1 MIRELMRL
9 LRAKADARYEPS
21 KHYMRGPGPKAT
33 ALRSF
38 RSDGPAPEQAADTA
52 VRPSRRDGPEGDKGT
67 TTLTSAGDSDVGEGK
82 TRRQ

>member
-1 MIRELMRL
+1 MIRELIRL

-38 RSDGPAPEQAADTA
+38 RSVGQASEQAADPA
-52 VRPSRRDGPEGDKGT
+52 ARLSRQDDKKGT
-67 TTLTSAGDSDVGEGK
+67 KA
-82 TRRQ
+82 QPC